1 MTSSFD
7 MSDFATRLRRH
18 RQKLNMSQQALA
30 EACGISWVQQR
41 EYESGFLK
49 PHSTY
54 LYALASAGF
63 DLGYLTG
70 GEPTKRLPRGMA
82 RGTFTVLENFR
93 HSDPET
99 KAQIFL
105 TLMIAAAPSHEQQ
118 RQEDARLR
126 CEHSRAAANDESP

>member
-7 MSDFATRLRRH
+7 MSDFAARLRRH

-30 EACGISWVQQR
+30 EACGITWVQQR
-41 EYESGFLK
+41 DYESGFLK
-49 PHSTY
+49 PNSTY

-70 GEPTKRLPRGMA
+70 GEPTKQPPRGMD

-93 HSDPET
+93 RSDPET
-99 KAQIFL
+99 KAEIFL